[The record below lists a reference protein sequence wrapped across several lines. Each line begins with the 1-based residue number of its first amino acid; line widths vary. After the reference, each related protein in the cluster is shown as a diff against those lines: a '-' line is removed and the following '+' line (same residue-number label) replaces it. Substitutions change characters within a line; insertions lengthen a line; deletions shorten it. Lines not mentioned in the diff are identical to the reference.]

1 MGRPTTAVSRRATA
15 PVVAVALLVLLAI
28 GLAGVV
34 AAGLD
39 TVEPPEPPPRAAL
52 ELSVDADA
60 DRLAFAHLG
69 GDDIDVGT
77 LRLRVTIDDIPLA
90 HQPPVP
96 FFSATGFRP
105 GPTGPFNTAADQRWE
120 PGETESVRLAGTNA
134 PALPAGARVRVEVS
148 VGDHEIARLTA
159 TAG

>member
-69 GDDIDVGT
+69 GDDIDVGA

-90 HQPPVP
+90 HQPLVP

-105 GPTGPFNTAADQRWE
+105 GPTGPFIRPPTSGGSRARRRASGS
-120 PGETESVRLAGTNA
+120 PGRTHPRYRRA
-134 PALPAGARVRVEVS
+134 PGCAWRCPS
-148 VGDHEIARLTA
+148 A
-159 TAG
+159 TTRSPG